1 MLRDLN
7 HHKLFAQAIQAM
19 LREIG
24 IQINIRVVVESTWFA
39 DVANGNFDLAIGA
52 TVSTLLDPSDYFNAW
67 YRTDAPQN
75 YSFWSNAA
83 FDKLTDQIDVETDP
97 AKRKA
102 LIRQAEEV
110 MESSPPLLPIAWEN
124 IMDAWYKYVK
134 GHNPKDYF
142 GIYDVVRFD
151 TVWLDK

>member
-1 MLRDLN
+1 MVP
-7 HHKLFAQAIQAM
+7 H
-19 LREIG
+19 
-24 IQINIRVVVESTWFA
+24 
-39 DVANGNFDLAIGA
+39 
-52 TVSTLLDPSDYFNAW
+52 
-67 YRTDAPQN
+67 